1 MCPVTPSGQPV
12 ADIQTE
18 TLVAASFLSI
28 EGETR
33 VQRFVRSLD
42 TQACDRTLL
51 DRVAEQMAWL
61 PHEARSRIETA
72 LARARRAL
80 HAADRLGLAVLTL
93 GSEAYPGLL
102 GHIIDPPIVL
112 WVKGSAAVLRA
123 PQVAVVGA
131 RAASPAGLTAARQLG
146 HDLASA
152 GLTVVSGMARGVDG
166 AAHAGAL
173 DGAGATVAVLGCG
186 VDVVYPPEHTQL
198 AQRIAQTGAIV
209 SELAPGA
216 PPFPHHFP
224 LRNRI
229 ISGLARAVVVIEA
242 SEKSGSL
249 ITARAANEQGRDVL
263 AVPGPILTGRSRG
276 CHALIRDGARIVDSA
291 KDILEEI
298 GWTRA
303 ARPADARNKSL
314 QMSELEETM
323 AAGESYTV
331 DDLASR
337 TGRPAR
343 ELLAELGELELAG
356 RVSRVAGGAFV
367 KA

>member
-1 MCPVTPSGQPV
+1 MG
-12 ADIQTE
+12 
-18 TLVAASFLSI
+18 
-28 EGETR
+28 
-33 VQRFVRSLD
+33 
-42 TQACDRTLL
+42 
-51 DRVAEQMAWL
+51 WL
-61 PHEARSRIETA
+61 PDASHALIETA

-80 HAADRLGLAVLTL
+80 DTGDRLGLAVLTI
-93 GSEAYPGLL
+93 GSESYPDLL

-112 WVKGSAAVLRA
+112 WVKGSVDVLQE

-131 RAASPAGLTAARQLG
+131 RAASPSGLTAARQLG

-173 DGAGATVAVLGCG
+173 DGAGHTVAVLGCG
-186 VDVVYPPEHTQL
+186 ADVVYPAEHAGL
-198 AQRIAQTGAIV
+198 ARRIAETGAIV
-209 SELAPGA
+209 TELAPGA
-216 PPFPHHFP
+216 PPLRHHFP

-249 ITARAANEQGRDVL
+249 ITARAALEQGRDVL
-263 AVPGPILTGRSRG
+263 AVPGPILSGRSRG
-276 CHALIRDGARIVDSA
+276 CHALIRDGARLVDSA

-303 ARPADARNKSL
+303 ARPPDESNKSL
-314 QMSELEETM
+314 QISELEETM

-337 TGRPAR
+337 TGRPAH

-356 RVSRVAGGAFV
+356 RVSRIAGGAFV